1 MFNYEV
7 RLGQQSTGNWKF
19 AISIGMSDGGLKK
32 GWTWFKLITRKTKR
46 SDETKYELRSLS
58 E

>member
-46 SDETKYELRSLS
+46 SDETKYE
-58 E
+58 